1 MALSE
6 QQAQAIR
13 ALLTKKMESKLK
25 AYGRET
31 TAMPFLARLI
41 QDSEK
46 ISAYSFI
53 HSIATSL
60 GMSIYEQVSVLIAAG
75 RGYECAR
82 NYGVGGAV
90 SKEQRETIQRI
101 VNELRNRERTADIR
115 AEMQEVL
122 RASWEGGKFQKSG
135 NIADFYMRKDGEE
148 YFFEIKTVKP
158 NMDVFE
164 KSKTKLLEWVA
175 RRRLPVHVYL
185 AFPYNPYHPE
195 PYSRYAEQGLMQPG
209 GDLLVGKAYWDFI
222 GGEDTFEQLLEVFD
236 QVGRQFK
243 DRLSEKF
250 RAIAQQRIDSY

>member
-82 NYGVGGAV
+82 NYGVGGEGCRFMCTWL
-90 SKEQRETIQRI
+90 SLTTPTTRSRI
-101 VNELRNRERTADIR
+101 PAMPNR
-115 AEMQEVL
+115 
-122 RASWEGGKFQKSG
+122 G
-135 NIADFYMRKDGEE
+135 
-148 YFFEIKTVKP
+148 
-158 NMDVFE
+158 
-164 KSKTKLLEWVA
+164 
-175 RRRLPVHVYL
+175 
-185 AFPYNPYHPE
+185 
-195 PYSRYAEQGLMQPG
+195 
-209 GDLLVGKAYWDFI
+209 
-222 GGEDTFEQLLEVFD
+222 
-236 QVGRQFK
+236 
-243 DRLSEKF
+243 
-250 RAIAQQRIDSY
+250 